1 MAILI
6 IFIGMFLLM
15 FLGMDIFISMAV
27 AGSAYLFAT
36 GNGPI
41 SIISNNMVNGLSNI
55 SLLCIPFFI
64 LVGELMNVSGMTDK
78 TLKFALF
85 FIGRIKGGLAH
96 ACIIVNVIFS
106 LVSGSGPADAAAISP
121 ILLPQMKKQGY
132 DEDFSA
138 ALNAAAAVLGPI
150 IPPGIPMVFLALI
163 TNLSIGR
170 LFLGAMIPG
179 LIMAGFLH
187 LLVIIKIRK
196 MNLLPTDEYRMTWK
210 GFWSVLSESFLSLM
224 APVIIIA
231 GVFTGIAT
239 ITEIAILA
247 SAYVLVVGV
256 FVYKTITIKSLYAAF
271 RKTAQFSATIMA
283 LFAVA
288 GIFSYLIAVE
298 GLGKA
303 LEQLVLQYNPSSTV
317 FLILI
322 NIFFLFLGMIMDAV
336 PAMLIFCPMLLPIAA
351 RLGIDQ
357 THFGIIVISN
367 LMIGLLTPPV
377 GGLLFI
383 ESKLSGISFERIAK
397 ASLPFVAVLL
407 LSLIVITYVPWVVT
421 WLPNLVFGIAR

>member
-1 MAILI
+1 
-6 IFIGMFLLM
+6 
-15 FLGMDIFISMAV
+15 
-27 AGSAYLFAT
+27 
-36 GNGPI
+36 
-41 SIISNNMVNGLSNI
+41 
-55 SLLCIPFFI
+55 
-64 LVGELMNVSGMTDK
+64 
-78 TLKFALF
+78 
-85 FIGRIKGGLAH
+85 
-96 ACIIVNVIFS
+96 
-106 LVSGSGPADAAAISP
+106 
-121 ILLPQMKKQGY
+121 
-132 DEDFSA
+132 
-138 ALNAAAAVLGPI
+138 
-150 IPPGIPMVFLALI
+150 MVFLALI

-187 LLVIIKIRK
+187 LLVVIKIRK
-196 MNLLPTDEYRMTWK
+196 MNLLPTDDYRMTWK
-210 GFWSVLSESFLSLM
+210 GFWAVSRESFLSLM

-247 SAYVLVVGV
+247 SAYVLVIGV
-256 FVYKTITIKSLYAAF
+256 FVYKTITIKNMYAAF
-271 RKTAQFSATIMA
+271 KKTVQFSATIMA

-303 LEQLVLQYNPSSTV
+303 LEQLVLQYNPSPTM
-317 FLILI
+317 FLFLI

-357 THFGIIVISN
+357 THFGIVVISN

-383 ESKLSGISFERIAK
+383 ESKLSGLSFERIAK
-397 ASLPFVAVLL
+397 ASLPFVGVLL

>member
-6 IFIGMFLLM
+6 IFIVMFLLM
-15 FLGMDIFISMAV
+15 FLGMDIFVSMAV

-41 SIISNNMVNGLSNI
+41 SIISNSMVNGLSNM

-85 FIGRIKGGLAH
+85 FIGKIKGGLAH

-187 LLVIIKIRK
+187 LLVIVKIRK
-196 MNLLPTDEYRMTWK
+196 MNLIPTDDYRMTWK
-210 GFWSVLSESFLSLM
+210 GFWKVSRESFLSLM

-247 SAYVLVVGV
+247 SAYVLVIGA
-256 FVYKTITIKSLYAAF
+256 FVYRKITIRSLF
-271 RKTAQFSATIMA
+271 QVFKKTAQFSATIMA

-303 LEQLVLQYNPSSTV
+303 LEQLVLQYNPSPTV
-317 FLILI
+317 FLILV

-351 RLGIDQ
+351 KLGIDQ
-357 THFGIIVISN
+357 THFGIIIISN

-383 ESKLSGISFERIAK
+383 ESKLSGLSFERIAR
-397 ASLPFVAVLL
+397 ASLPFVGALL

-421 WLPNLVFGIAR
+421 WLPNLVFGVAG